1 MLRVI
6 LSLIKESFGTP
17 DLSKALGPVLLLLL
31 APLTIQ
37 AQQPFVTDDAD
48 VTPKGKFHFEFSNE
62 FDFLQ
67 RSSFPNLRQNT
78 ADFELDYGLFENV
91 EIGIEAPLLSL
102 LNAAGTVPKR
112 VSGIG
117 DMNLSVKYNFLRERE
132 KSRMPAITIAANFE
146 LPTGDT
152 MRQLG
157 SGLSDFYLNGILQK
171 SLSKKVKLRLNGG
184 ILFSGNETTGVIGIK
199 TRGTVL
205 TGGGSLVKQFTSKLQ
220 LGVEF
225 TGALTSDLQL
235 GKGQARAL
243 FGGNYQLRN
252 NISFDFGILGGKYA
266 ASPRVGVQVGVS
278 VDF

>member
-6 LSLIKESFGTP
+6 ASLFKNPFG
-17 DLSKALGPVLLLLL
+17 AFGLGKVSAVVFLLFL
-31 APLTIQ
+31 APLAIQ

-91 EIGIEAPLLSL
+91 EIGIEAPLLTI
-102 LNAAGTVPKR
+102 LNAPGTVPKR
-112 VSGIG
+112 VSGLG
-117 DMNLSVKYNFLRERE
+117 DMNLSLKYNFRRERE
-132 KSRMPAITIAANFE
+132 KSRLPAITIAVNFE

-152 MRQLG
+152 RRQLG

-171 SLSKKVKLRLNGG
+171 SLSKKVTLRLNGG

-199 TRGTVL
+199 SRGTVV
-205 TGGGSLVKQFTSKLQ
+205 TGGGSLVKEFTSKLR
-220 LGVEF
+220 LGGEL
-225 TGALTSDLQL
+225 TGAFSSHSEL
-235 GKGQARAL
+235 GKGHLRAL
-243 FGGNYQLRN
+243 FGGNYQLRDN
-252 NISFDFGILGGKYA
+252 VSFDFGVLVGKYA
-266 ASPRVGVQVGVS
+266 ASPRVGVQVGMS